1 MNIAKITNRT
11 ALVTVTLL
19 VYWVFIFI
27 SCTVFDFTIFKEGL
41 TTAFGLSVQGIFAVL
56 TGAIVLNIMYNL
68 TALAEARQAVVETSS
83 TSRRPWGKL
92 FCGSLLL
99 ILALLWAGD
108 WANGRQREQ
117 QLIAAA
123 ELLVEQQQEVVARIA
138 DYEFS
143 VAYINRTEQ
152 DLTLLGKIDSSFPNI
167 TAITLDEIDG
177 KPLLMGFGS
186 YTTIDEGKS
195 PRKVDFIHSTEPE
208 ERAYLLQALAGKE
221 QGHRFFYDGSNY
233 RLLFPVATANGVLI
247 LQLSDYNRYGSFSS

>member
-41 TTAFGLSVQGIFAVL
+41 ATAFGMSVLGIFAVL

-68 TALAEARQAVVETSS
+68 TAIAESRQAVPVATTTS
-83 TSRRPWGKL
+83 RPWGKL
-92 FCGSLLL
+92 FCASLLL

-138 DYEFS
+138 DYEFGA
-143 VAYINRTEQ
+143 AYINRTGQ
-152 DLTLLGKIDSSFPNI
+152 DLTLLGKIDSSFPNV

-177 KPLLMGFGS
+177 KPVLMGFGRH
-186 YTTIDEGKS
+186 TDLDEDKS

-208 ERAYLLQALAGKE
+208 ERAYLLRALAGKE
-221 QGHRFFYDGSNY
+221 QGHRFHYDGRRY
-233 RLLFPVATANGVLI
+233 RLLFPVTTANGVLI
-247 LQLSDYNRYGSFSS
+247 LQLSDYDRYGSFSS

>member
-41 TTAFGLSVQGIFAVL
+41 TTAFGMSVLGIFAVL

-68 TALAEARQAVVETSS
+68 TALAEARQPLAATT

-143 VAYINRTEQ
+143 AAYINRTGQ
-152 DLTLLGKIDSSFPNI
+152 DLTLLGNIDTSFPNI

-177 KPLLMGFGS
+177 QPMLMGFGS
-186 YTTIDEGKS
+186 SAATTDDKI
-195 PRKVDFIHSTEPE
+195 PHKVDYIHSTAAD

-221 QGHRFFYDGSNY
+221 RGSRFFYDGRSY

-247 LQLSDYNRYGSFSS
+247 LQLSDYDRYGSFSS

>member
-1 MNIAKITNRT
+1 MNIAKVTNRV
-11 ALVTVTLL
+11 ALVSVVLL

-41 TTAFGLSVQGIFAVL
+41 TTAFGLSVLGIFAVL
-56 TGAIVLNIMYNL
+56 SGAIILNIMYNL
-68 TALAEARQAVVETSS
+68 TALAEARQPATTT

-117 QLIAAA
+117 QLIDAA
-123 ELLVEQQQEVVARIA
+123 ELLVEQQHEVVARIA

-143 VAYINRTEQ
+143 AAYINRTEQ

-167 TAITLDEIDG
+167 SAITLDEIDG
-177 KPLLMGFGS
+177 KPVRMGFS
-186 YTTIDEGKS
+186 SHSAVDEGKS
-195 PRKVDFIHSTEPE
+195 PRKVDFIQSTEPE
-208 ERAYLLQALAGKE
+208 ERAYLLRALAGQE
-221 QGHRFFYDGSNY
+221 QGHRFYYDGSRY
-233 RLLFPVATANGVLI
+233 RLLFPLTTANGILV
-247 LQLSDYNRYGSFSS
+247 LQLADYSRYGSFSS

>member
-1 MNIAKITNRT
+1 MNIAKLTNRT

-27 SCTVFDFTIFKEGL
+27 CCMVFDFTIFKEGL
-41 TTAFGLSVQGIFAVL
+41 TTAFGLSVLGIFAVL

-68 TALAEARQAVVETSS
+68 TAIAEARQAVPVATTAS
-83 TSRRPWGKL
+83 RPWGKL
-92 FCGSLLL
+92 FCASLLL

-117 QLIAAA
+117 QLNAAA

-138 DYEFS
+138 DYEFGA
-143 VAYINRTEQ
+143 AYINRTAQ
-152 DLTLLGKIDSSFPNI
+152 DLTLLGKIDSSFPNV

-177 KPLLMGFGS
+177 KPVLMGFGRH
-186 YTTIDEGKS
+186 TDIDEDKS

-208 ERAYLLQALAGKE
+208 ERAYLLRALAGKE
-221 QGHRFFYDGSNY
+221 QGHRFYYDGSRY
-233 RLLFPVATANGVLI
+233 RLLFPVATAEGILI